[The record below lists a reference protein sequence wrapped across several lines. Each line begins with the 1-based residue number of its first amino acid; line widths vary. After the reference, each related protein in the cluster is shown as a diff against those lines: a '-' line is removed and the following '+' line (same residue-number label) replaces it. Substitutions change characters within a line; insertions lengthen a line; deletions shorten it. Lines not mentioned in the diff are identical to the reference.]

1 MVSSVSEAISALKA
15 NFRDFAHYLI
25 QSSENGVNYRIKVGY
40 QEIGE
45 EHLLCPINPKVV
57 SIDIIPVPA
66 GSGSTGKIIA
76 GIALIN
82 ISIALM
88 ASGVGSVVGISTL
101 AITLM
106 GASLLIG
113 GISSLYNQK
122 KDDKQSQ
129 SFNPTFTSK
138 EGGTVPILYG
148 VMMVGLYVVNANVVV
163 GYE

>member
-1 MVSSVSEAISALKA
+1 M
-15 NFRDFAHYLI
+15 
-25 QSSENGVNYRIKVGY
+25 
-40 QEIGE
+40 
-45 EHLLCPINPKVV
+45 V

-106 GASLLIG
+106 GTSLLIG

-122 KDDKQSQ
+122 KDDKQSA

-148 VMMVGLYVVNANVVV
+148 VMMVGLYVINANVVV

>member
-1 MVSSVSEAISALKA
+1 MVSSVAEAMSALKA
-15 NFRDFAHYLI
+15 NFRDFAKYLI
-25 QSSENGVNYRIKVGY
+25 DSASIGVNYRVKVGY

-76 GIALIN
+76 GIALLGIG
-82 ISIALM
+82 IGLMATGVGSVLGVSSLSIALM
-88 ASGVGSVVGISTL
+88 GT
-101 AITLM
+101 
-106 GASLLIG
+106 SLLIS

-148 VMMVGLYVVNANVVV
+148 VMMVGLYVINANVVV